1 MFSSRGTIQSEQNH
15 IFVVFFFH
23 VLFGEAFSVYWS
35 FAYTLWFLMGFG
47 FIFCMCVSCVFICF
61 AFKMFF
67 VSSFNCFPIVCLLFS
82 QKKDFEENV
91 GFEILG
97 FEEVGRICEGL
108 GRGNTLYEILFSIK
122 YIEFYSYHPLIQNK
136 FNIHC
141 IIIVNN

>member
-1 MFSSRGTIQSEQNH
+1 M
-15 IFVVFFFH
+15 FFF
-23 VLFGEAFSVYWS
+23 VLH
-35 FAYTLWFLMGFG
+35 LKCFLFLAL
-47 FIFCMCVSCVFICF
+47 IAS
-61 AFKMFF
+61 
-67 VSSFNCFPIVCLLFS
+67 LLFVCCFL
-82 QKKDFEENV
+82 KRKIFEENL